1 MYAGRL
7 KQNANGRFLIVSHID
22 NDKIRIIS
30 AREMTADVKHYVVD
44 TADVISLQLK
54 KGSPISGDLLSA
66 DIHYLRLQYAP
77 DQPTYSPRRYKILG
91 KR

>member
-1 MYAGRL
+1 LGVGSRHSTHTSSSEDHIGWTYAGRL

-44 TADVISLQLK
+44 KADVISLQLK
-54 KGSPISGDLLSA
+54 KRVKSVFNN
-66 DIHYLRLQYAP
+66 
-77 DQPTYSPRRYKILG
+77 KNMM
-91 KR
+91 